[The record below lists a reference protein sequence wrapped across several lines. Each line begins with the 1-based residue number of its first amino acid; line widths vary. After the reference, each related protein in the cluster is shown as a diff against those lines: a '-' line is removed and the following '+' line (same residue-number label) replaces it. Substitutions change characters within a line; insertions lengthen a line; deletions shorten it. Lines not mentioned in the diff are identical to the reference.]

1 MEQQVLT
8 IVCKLNLT
16 PEHSDKLEA
25 TLEAFAK
32 ACHFANQTVNPKI
45 TNKNRIQG
53 EVYNAIREQFKLTAN
68 LAVRACA
75 RVAANRKTA
84 QLNASTPLSVESKRS
99 RGLKNRPVKQFK
111 PTSADYDARVFS
123 YREKDQ
129 TVSLSTVEGRV
140 RIPLVLGN
148 YQIGK
153 LKGKTPTSATL
164 SKHRDGKLYIHIQ
177 VKDDVPPPQKPKDVI
192 GVDLGRKDLAVTSE
206 GQSWSGESVN
216 KIRERFARVR
226 ASVQAKGTKGAKRLL
241 KRLSGRE
248 RRYQSWVNHNLS
260 KQIVRRAKDTQSII
274 ALEDLTGI
282 RERTNRQPR
291 RKAERH
297 RSNSWAFYQLRRF
310 IDYKAI
316 QEGVEVIMVR
326 PAYTSQTC
334 HNCLHIHP
342 QKGKSYRSGKTFKCG
357 YCGWKGDA
365 DLNGATM
372 IKLLG
377 ESVSLPKTRNPLS
390 CSWLDRVTG

>member
-1 MEQQVLT
+1 MEQQVLS
-8 IVCKLNLT
+8 IVCKLNPT
-16 PEHSDKLEA
+16 PEHRDKLEA

-53 EVYNAIREQFKLTAN
+53 EVYKAIREQFKLTAN

-84 QLNASTPLSVESKRS
+84 K
-99 RGLKNRPVKQFK
+99 LKKRPVKQFK

-129 TVSLSTVEGRV
+129 TVSLSTVEGRG

-177 VKDDVPPPQKPKDVI
+177 VKDDVPPLQEPKDVI
-192 GVDLGRKDLAVTSE
+192 GIDLGRRDLAVTSE

-216 KIRERFARVR
+216 RIRERFARVR

-248 RRYQSWVNHNLS
+248 RRYQSWVNHNIS

-291 RKAERH
+291 SQSERR

-316 QEGVEVIMVR
+316 QEGVEVITVR
-326 PAYTSQTC
+326 PAYTSQIC

-357 YCGWKGDA
+357 SCGWKGDA
-365 DLNGATM
+365 DLNGAMM

>member
-8 IVCKLNLT
+8 IVCKLNPT
-16 PEHSDKLEA
+16 PEQSRKLEA

-32 ACHFANQTVNPKI
+32 ACNFANQTVNPKI

-53 EVYNAIREQFKLTAN
+53 EVYKAIREQFRLTAN

-84 QLNASTPLSVESKRS
+84 K
-99 RGLKNRPVKQFK
+99 LKDRPIKQFK

-123 YREKDQ
+123 YQEKKQ

-192 GVDLGRKDLAVTSE
+192 GVDLGRRDIAVTSE
-206 GQSWSGESVN
+206 GQSWSGGSVN
-216 KIRERFARVR
+216 RIREQFARVR

-248 RRYQSWVNHNLS
+248 RRYQSWVNHNIS
-260 KQIVRRAKDTQSII
+260 KQIVRHAKDTQSII

-291 RKAERH
+291 SKTERR
-297 RSNSWAFYQLRRF
+297 RSNSWAFYQLRLF

-316 QEGVEVIMVR
+316 KEAVEVITVP

-342 QKGKSYRSGKTFKCG
+342 QKGKSYRSGKTFKCAH
-357 YCGWKGDA
+357 CGWKGDA

-372 IKLLG
+372 IKRLG
-377 ESVSLPKTRNPLS
+377 ESVSLPKTRKPLS
-390 CSWLDRVTG
+390 CSLLGSVTG

>member
-1 MEQQVLT
+1 
-8 IVCKLNLT
+8 
-16 PEHSDKLEA
+16 
-25 TLEAFAK
+25 FAK

-53 EVYNAIREQFKLTAN
+53 EVYKAIREQFKLTAN

-84 QLNASTPLSVESKRS
+84 K
-99 RGLKNRPVKQFK
+99 LKNRPVKQFK

-129 TVSLSTVEGRV
+129 TVSLSTVAGRV

-177 VKDDVPPPQKPKDVI
+177 VKDDVPPPQEAKDVI
-192 GVDLGRKDLAVTSE
+192 GIDLGRRDLAVTSE

-216 KIRERFARVR
+216 RIRERFARVR

-241 KRLSGRE
+241 KRLSRRE
-248 RRYQSWVNHNLS
+248 RRYQSWVNHNIS

-291 RKAERH
+291 SQSERR
-297 RSNSWAFYQLRRF
+297 RSNSWAFYQLRLF
-310 IDYKAI
+310 VDYKAVK
-316 QEGVEVIMVR
+316 EGVEVVRVR

-357 YCGWKGDA
+357 HCGWKGDA

>member
-8 IVCKLNLT
+8 VVCQLNPT
-16 PEHSDKLEA
+16 PEQSYKLDA

-53 EVYNAIREQFKLTAN
+53 EVYKAIREQFELTAN

-84 QLNASTPLSVESKRS
+84 K
-99 RGLKNRPVKQFK
+99 LKKRPVKQFN
-111 PTSADYDARVFS
+111 PTSADYDARIFS

-153 LKGKTPTSATL
+153 LKGKNPTSATL

-192 GVDLGRKDLAVTSE
+192 GVDLGRRDIAVTSE
-206 GQSWSGESVN
+206 EQSWSGESVN
-216 KIRERFARVR
+216 RIRERFARVR

-248 RRYQSWVNHNLS
+248 RRYQSWVNHNIS
-260 KQIVRRAKDTQSII
+260 KQIIRRAKDTQSII

-282 RERTNRQPR
+282 RERTNCQPR
-291 RKAERH
+291 TKTERR
-297 RSNSWAFYQLRRF
+297 RSNSWAFYQLRLF

-316 QEGVEVIMVR
+316 KEGVEVVR
-326 PAYTSQTC
+326 VPPAYTSQTC

-365 DLNGATM
+365 DFNGATT
-372 IKLLG
+372 IALLG
-377 ESVSLPKTRNPLS
+377 KSVSLPKTRNPLS
-390 CSWLDRVTG
+390 CSWLDSVTG

>member
-1 MEQQVLT
+1 MEQQVLS
-8 IVCKLNLT
+8 IVCKLNPT
-16 PEHSDKLEA
+16 PEQSRKLES

-32 ACHFANQTVNPKI
+32 ACNFANQTVNPKI

-53 EVYNAIREQFKLTAN
+53 EVYKAIREQFGLTAN

-84 QLNASTPLSVESKRS
+84 K
-99 RGLKNRPVKQFK
+99 LKNRPVKQFK

-148 YQIGK
+148 YQIGQ

-192 GVDLGRKDLAVTSE
+192 GVDLGRRDIAVTSE

-216 KIRERFARVR
+216 RIRERFARVR

-248 RRYQSWVNHNLS
+248 RRYQSWVNHNIS

-291 RKAERH
+291 SKTERR
-297 RSNSWAFYQLRRF
+297 RSNSWAFYQLRLF
-310 IDYKAI
+310 VDYKAI
-316 QEGVEVIMVR
+316 KEGVEVVRVR

-357 YCGWKGDA
+357 HCGWKGDA
-365 DLNGATM
+365 DLNGAMM

>member
-8 IVCKLNLT
+8 IVCKLNPT
-16 PEHSDKLEA
+16 PEQSYKLDA

-32 ACHFANQTVNPKI
+32 ACNFANQTVNPKI

-53 EVYNAIREQFKLTAN
+53 EVYKAIREQFGLTAN

-84 QLNASTPLSVESKRS
+84 K
-99 RGLKNRPVKQFK
+99 LKKRPVKQFK

-123 YREKDQ
+123 YQEKDQ

-192 GVDLGRKDLAVTSE
+192 GVDLGRRDIAVTSE

-248 RRYQSWVNHNLS
+248 RRYQSWVNHNIS
-260 KQIVRRAKDTQSII
+260 KQIVRRAKATQSII

-282 RERTNRQPR
+282 RERTNCQPR
-291 RKAERH
+291 SKTERR
-297 RSNSWAFYQLRRF
+297 RSNSWAFYQLRLF

-316 QEGVEVIMVR
+316 KEAVEVITVP

-357 YCGWKGDA
+357 HCGWKGDA

-372 IKLLG
+372 IKRLG
-377 ESVSLPKTRNPLS
+377 ESVSLLETRNPLS
-390 CSWLDRVTG
+390 CSLLDSVTG

>member
-8 IVCKLNLT
+8 IVCKLNPT
-16 PEHSDKLEA
+16 PEHRDKLEA

-32 ACHFANQTVNPKI
+32 ACNFANQTVNPKI

-53 EVYNAIREQFKLTAN
+53 EVYKAIREQFKLTAN

-84 QLNASTPLSVESKRS
+84 K
-99 RGLKNRPVKQFK
+99 LKDRPVKQFK

-129 TVSLSTVEGRV
+129 TVSPQPPFERGAKGGCRV

-192 GVDLGRKDLAVTSE
+192 GVDLGRRDIAVTSE
-206 GQSWSGESVN
+206 GQSWSGEPVN
-216 KIRERFARVR
+216 RIREWFARVR

-248 RRYQSWVNHNLS
+248 RRYQSWVNHNIS

-282 RERTNRQPR
+282 
-291 RKAERH
+291 
-297 RSNSWAFYQLRRF
+297 
-310 IDYKAI
+310 
-316 QEGVEVIMVR
+316 
-326 PAYTSQTC
+326 
-334 HNCLHIHP
+334 
-342 QKGKSYRSGKTFKCG
+342 
-357 YCGWKGDA
+357 
-365 DLNGATM
+365 
-372 IKLLG
+372 
-377 ESVSLPKTRNPLS
+377 
-390 CSWLDRVTG
+390 

>member
-8 IVCKLNLT
+8 IVCKLNPT
-16 PEHSDKLEA
+16 PEHRDKLEA

-53 EVYNAIREQFKLTAN
+53 EVYKAIREQFKLTAN

-84 QLNASTPLSVESKRS
+84 KLNASTPLSVESKRS

-192 GVDLGRKDLAVTSE
+192 GIDLGRRDLAGTSE

-216 KIRERFARVR
+216 RIREQFARVR

-248 RRYQSWVNHNLS
+248 RRYQSWVNHNIS

-291 RKAERH
+291 SQSERR
-297 RSNSWAFYQLRRF
+297 RSNSWAFYQLRLF

-316 QEGVEVIMVR
+316 QEGVEVVKVR

-334 HNCLHIHP
+334 HNCLHNEAHP
-342 QKGKSYRSGKTFKCG
+342 TC
-357 YCGWKGDA
+357 
-365 DLNGATM
+365 
-372 IKLLG
+372 LG
-377 ESVSLPKTRNPLS
+377 RGVSVSANLR
-390 CSWLDRVTG
+390 RY